1 MYVMAF
7 ELPKLSALTKILTT
21 PEQQFEQMV
30 RSTLNIELPPGPQ
43 STLLK
48 LQTSFETGR
57 APEIAE
63 VIPAPPRVEQVLA
76 RIPRLP
82 ELPSPIEVAQ
92 EVQKPVE
99 RPLVF

>member
-7 ELPKLSALTKILTT
+7 ELPKLSAFTKILTT

-43 STLLK
+43 SALLR
-48 LQTSFETGR
+48 LQESFEAGR
-57 APEIAE
+57 ASEIAD
-63 VIPAPPRVEQVLA
+63 VIPKPPRVEQVLA

-82 ELPSPIEVAQ
+82 ELPAPTEVAQ
-92 EVQKPVE
+92 QVQKPVE
-99 RPLVF
+99 RSLVF